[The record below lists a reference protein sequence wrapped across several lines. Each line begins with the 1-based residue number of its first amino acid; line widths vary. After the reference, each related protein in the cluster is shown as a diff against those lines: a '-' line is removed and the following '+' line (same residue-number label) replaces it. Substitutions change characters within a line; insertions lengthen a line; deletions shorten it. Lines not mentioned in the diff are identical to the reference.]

1 GGHMAYDR
9 EAVGRRLKSG
19 IIDKGYSLEEFA
31 EALGVSR
38 QTLYEWFNGNTGMS
52 FEYAVKAC
60 DLLDW
65 PVDRLAVRE
74 TA

>member
-1 GGHMAYDR
+1 MAYDR

-19 IIDKGYSLEEFA
+19 IIDKGYTIEEFA
-31 EALGVSR
+31 EAMGVSR
-38 QTLYEWFNGNTGMS
+38 QALYEWFNGNSVMN
-52 FEYAVKAC
+52 FEYATRAC

-65 PVDRLAVRE
+65 PLDRLAVRE